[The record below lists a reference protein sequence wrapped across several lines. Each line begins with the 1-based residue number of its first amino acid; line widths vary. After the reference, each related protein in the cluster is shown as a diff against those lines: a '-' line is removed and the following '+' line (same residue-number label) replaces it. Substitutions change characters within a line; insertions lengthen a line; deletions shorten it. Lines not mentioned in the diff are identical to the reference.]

1 MPLHRR
7 CFGQATRLPE
17 EVRVVAVEETA
28 DTAYLVLPLL
38 PTETQEAGE
47 LSDQDLEAMAG
58 GWDAGTGG

>member
-1 MPLHRR
+1 
-7 CFGQATRLPE
+7 
-17 EVRVVAVEETA
+17 VVAVEETA